1 MTNVTAQS
9 SASRS
14 VRRYP
19 LVKAVFSILIAG
31 GAVALL
37 LLGVAGQPDWVLGW
51 AFIILWIVPKLG
63 MFVYLSWRDPSLL
76 AERMN
81 KHENTQ
87 PFDKIILPIYYGF
100 SFGTLLVAGL
110 DRRMGWSGPMPAV
123 LVAIGIGI
131 FTVMHVIP
139 AWTMLTNTYASSVAR
154 IQSDRAQQVI
164 STGPYRY
171 VRHPMYASGIFI
183 LLTMPLF
190 LESWWA
196 LIPAALAALLM
207 MVRTWLEDRLLHREL
222 PGYADYAR
230 RTRYRLLPGI
240 W

>member
-1 MTNVTAQS
+1 
-9 SASRS
+9 
-14 VRRYP
+14 
-19 LVKAVFSILIAG
+19 
-31 GAVALL
+31 
-37 LLGVAGQPDWVLGW
+37 
-51 AFIILWIVPKLG
+51 
-63 MFVYLSWRDPSLL
+63 MFVYLSVRDPSLL
-76 AERMN
+76 AERMSRH
-81 KHENTQ
+81 KDTQ
-87 PFDKIILPIYYGF
+87 PFDKIILPIYFGF
-100 SFGTLLVAGL
+100 SLGTLLVAGL
-110 DRRMGWSGPMPAV
+110 DRRMGWSDPMPAV

-131 FTVMHVIP
+131 FTVMHFIP
-139 AWTMLTNTYASSVAR
+139 AWTMLTNTFASSVVR
-154 IQSDRAQQVI
+154 IQSDRAHQVI

-207 MVRTWLEDRLLHREL
+207 IIRTWFEDRMLHCEL

-230 RTRYRLLPGI
+230 QTRYRLFPGI